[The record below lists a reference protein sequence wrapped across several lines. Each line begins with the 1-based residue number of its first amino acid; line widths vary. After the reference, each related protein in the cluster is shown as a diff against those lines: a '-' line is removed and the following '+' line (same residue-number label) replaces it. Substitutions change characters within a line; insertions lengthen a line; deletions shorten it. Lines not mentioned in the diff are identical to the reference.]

1 MAIEREMSFPQT
13 SGRTRLARR
22 SIVFSRFAAPD
33 MTDHRLQPLLAPRSL
48 ALVGAS
54 PKAGTFGNAM
64 IHACVDAGF
73 PGDLYLVNP
82 GYDEVEGH
90 ACHPSLA
97 DLPGPID
104 HAVLNVANSRLEGLL
119 AEAIAAG
126 VKAVTIFAS
135 GYLEGDTAPPLLH
148 RLKFKAQ
155 AAGLMACGGNCSG
168 FYNRVDKVHC
178 TLGGGDRGSEEVG
191 PVALVSQSG
200 SVYMGLLQ
208 TDGRLAFNLS
218 VSSGQEIATTAADY
232 LDYALDLESTR
243 VVGLFLET
251 IRDPKGFIAA
261 ARKAQDRKIPIVIVK
276 SARTPSSAAMAVSHS
291 GALAGDDAVHDAVF
305 DDCGVLRCDDM
316 AELVATLQVMSAPR
330 LAVPGGLAAITD
342 SGGEREHLTDL
353 AERAGV
359 PYSAIWPATTARL
372 AEVLEYGLDP
382 VNPLDA
388 WGTGKDYAS
397 IFQDCMTALMED
409 PDTGF
414 GLWVADIRDGEL
426 FRTVFTEN
434 APAIAQVTGKPMAFA
449 TCIPNGIAHRTARA
463 LRHAGMPLI
472 DGLGPAVAAIAH
484 GFAWRDHLALGDDP
498 APPRPMASIIAHWRK
513 RLSCQAALDE
523 AEALD
528 LLAAFG
534 VPVVPHVVVES
545 AEAAGAAADGFGYPV
560 ALKTAMPG
568 IAHKSDVGGVALGL
582 ADRPAVEAAWH
593 GMAARL
599 GGRCLVAPMAG
610 PGVEMVFGMTRDP
623 QFGPVVLV
631 GAGGVFVEVLKDFR
645 LAMPPFG
652 HARARRL
659 IHGLKARPLLDG
671 LRGAPAAD
679 LEALASAL
687 AAFST
692 LAATLGD
699 LIAEADVNPIIAG
712 PAGVVAV
719 DALVIHHPS
728 RNKHETE
735 ERP

>member
-1 MAIEREMSFPQT
+1 
-13 SGRTRLARR
+13 
-22 SIVFSRFAAPD
+22 

-54 PKAGTFGNAM
+54 PKAGTFGNSM
-64 IHACVDAGF
+64 IHACVHAGF

-82 GYDEVEGH
+82 SYEDVEGR
-90 ACHPSLA
+90 ACHASLGA
-97 DLPGPID
+97 LPGPID
-104 HAVLNVANSRLEGLL
+104 HAVLNVANARLEALL
-119 AEAIAAG
+119 DEAIAAG

-135 GYLEGDTAPPLLH
+135 GYLDGDGSPPLLE
-148 RLKFKAQ
+148 RLKTKSR

-178 TLGGGDRGSEEVG
+178 TLGGGDRGDDEVG

-218 VSSGQEIATTAADY
+218 VSSGQEIATTAAEY
-232 LDYALDLESTR
+232 LDFALDLETTR

-251 IRDPKGFIAA
+251 IRDPQGFIAA
-261 ARKAQDRKIPIVIVK
+261 ARKAADRKIPIAIVK
-276 SARTPSSAAMAVSHS
+276 SARTPSSAQMAVSHS

-316 AELVATLQVMSAPR
+316 AEFVATLQVMSAPR

-342 SGGEREHLTDL
+342 SGGEREHLADL
-353 AERAGV
+353 AEQAGV
-359 PYSAIWPATTARL
+359 PFAAISAETVAKLTRR
-372 AEVLEYGLDP
+372 LEYGLDP

-388 WGTGKDYAS
+388 WGTGKDYAP
-397 IFQDCMTALMED
+397 IFQDCMTALMAD
-409 PDTGF
+409 HATGF

-434 APAIAQVTGKPMAFA
+434 APVIAEAAGKPMAFA
-449 TCIPNGIAHRTARA
+449 TCIPNGIVHRTARA

-484 GFAWRDHLALGDDP
+484 GFAWRDRQARDDDP
-498 APPRPMASIIAHWRK
+498 PPDPPPADIVARWRRRLGGAAP
-513 RLSCQAALDE
+513 LDE

-528 LLAAFG
+528 LLADFG
-534 VPVVPHVVVES
+534 LPVVAHTIVES
-545 AEAAGAAADGFGYPV
+545 AEAAFAAADRFGYPV
-560 ALKTAMPG
+560 ALKTAMAG
-568 IAHKSDVGGVALGL
+568 IAHKSDVGGVALNL
-582 ADRPAVEAAWH
+582 ADRAAVEAAWSD
-593 GMAARL
+593 MAARL
-599 GGRCLVAPMAG
+599 GPRCLVAPMAA
-610 PGVEMVFGMTRDP
+610 PGVEMVFGMIRDP

-631 GAGGVFVEVLKDFR
+631 GAGGVFVEVLKDRR
-645 LAMPPFG
+645 LALPPFG
-652 HARARRL
+652 PASARRL
-659 IHGLKARPLLDG
+659 IDGLKARPLLDG
-671 LRGAPAAD
+671 LRAKPAAD
-679 LEALASAL
+679 VDQLAEAL
-687 AAFST
+687 AAFSR

-699 LIAEADVNPIIAG
+699 LIAEADVNPVIAG
-712 PAGVVAV
+712 PAGVLAV
-719 DALVIHHPS
+719 DALVVHERS
-728 RNKHETE
+728 RTTPDQE